1 MFYRKGDAGTDVFL
15 WILRKHLFLLN
26 TSDLCFWILLRKL
39 ESSWSKFLILYLW
52 RSYHF
57 LLALIPHPVTLAEHK
72 EKERRR
78 KNEQKGKERQ
88 KQEDKSQ
95 TIKKQNGIL
104 KGSKCY
110 CLSHL
115 RASKIQRFFLLV
127 FLSPCFERYFASPG
141 TNTVHILTP
150 DFQPEV
156 SNFVWTCTAVYY
168 LYNYCLLLL
177 VFSVFFLFVSSGH
190 KTSER
195 KKYELLYQ
203 I

>member
-1 MFYRKGDAGTDVFL
+1 MFSCEFCENTFFCWTPPIAASEFCYVNLNQAEANFL
-15 WILRKHLFLLN
+15 FYI
-26 TSDLCFWILLRKL
+26 SEDLTI
-39 ESSWSKFLILYLW
+39 
-52 RSYHF
+52 F

-104 KGSKCY
+104 KGSKYY

-127 FLSPCFERYFASPG
+127 FLSPCFERYFACPG

-177 VFSVFFLFVSSGH
+177 VFPVFFFLFFQVT
-190 KTSER
+190 KFLKER
-195 KKYELLYQ
+195 NMSYCIKYKYCVV
-203 I
+203 